1 MCGHVGHMLK
11 GLISLVAVLTEWSWA
26 RSQSTARGLA
36 YSFTNTYGHSLAVA
50 WLDVWARE
58 ARRSWEALLKVP
70 KILVSLPSSFGFS
83 ELWSHFQSF
92 FFLDWLYFLALMFG
106 SDFRSQFVFYSGA
119 VTFSQIEPLLA
130 AFFVWHHSGIAYC
143 VLPLEALV
151 LGTR

>member
-26 RSQSTARGLA
+26 QSQSTARGLA

-50 WLDVWARE
+50 DVWARE

-106 SDFRSQFVFYSGA
+106 SGFRSNLYF
-119 VTFSQIEPLLA
+119 T
-130 AFFVWHHSGIAYC
+130 
-143 VLPLEALV
+143 
-151 LGTR
+151 LGQSHFHRLSLC